1 MGIALHRGS
10 ASVILNTVESTARRH
25 CAQLLASPTGC
36 ARPQA
41 NASAYQAGV
50 APTVPFL
57 CAKVAARA
65 TGAALAR
72 SFAFAN
78 EDGQART
85 ARTRHTMESSRIC
98 HAHRTVAAPTGSAS
112 TELARANP
120 ATRASHASRA
130 ANAAA
135 LATDVALPRGF
146 APARAAGRGHRA
158 RSRIALEAAP
168 ATANASRLAPAS
180 VRPAGAASTAQRLG
194 VRRIARATELVR
206 PRRRSIAMA
215 SRLASATQVGRD
227 PLVIGQLAQ
236 GSAVDVLGTATA
248 PRPGSANATQAGKA
262 TTAPSLHAP
271 VVALCTVH
279 AWVPVSATAFS
290 VGRASTAQRRC
301 AR

>member
-25 CAQLLASPTGC
+25 CAQLLAPPTGC

-146 APARAAGRGHRA
+146 ALARAAGRGHRA

-168 ATANASRLAPAS
+168 ATANASRLAPA
-180 VRPAGAASTAQRLG
+180 RHAARG
-194 VRRIARATELVR
+194 
-206 PRRRSIAMA
+206 RSA
-215 SRLASATQVGRD
+215 QVGGLTADGLLADGCWRLVEGLR
-227 PLVIGQLAQ
+227 PLETGGRVC
-236 GSAVDVLGTATA
+236 SRGT
-248 PRPGSANATQAGKA
+248 S
-262 TTAPSLHAP
+262 S
-271 VVALCTVH
+271 
-279 AWVPVSATAFS
+279 FS
-290 VGRASTAQRRC
+290 T
-301 AR
+301 